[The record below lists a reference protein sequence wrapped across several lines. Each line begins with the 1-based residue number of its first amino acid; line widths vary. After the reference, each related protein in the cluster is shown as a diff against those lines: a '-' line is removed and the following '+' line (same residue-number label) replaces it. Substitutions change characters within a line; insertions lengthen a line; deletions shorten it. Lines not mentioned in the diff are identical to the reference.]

1 MKNSYK
7 ILILLLAVVS
17 STGLLYAQCD
27 HSITITDSYG
37 DGWDDGHS
45 VTVNVNGAAV
55 SGPHSLSG
63 AEETFTFSASG
74 GDAISLSWTSCTA
87 WSCYDSEVGASVID
101 GDGNLLG
108 AVAFNESGDFTAS
121 CPPPPSNPP
130 VADFS
135 ASTVTPG
142 VGAQVTLTD
151 LSTESPSIWSWSF
164 SPSTVSYISGSSTSQ
179 NPVVSFD
186 VAGTYDVTLIATNV
200 SGSDSEAKS
209 SYITVSC
216 GSAITVNYDDV
227 EHCNGNTSTLSGT
240 IFDPNVSQ
248 VYTLTGM
255 DSYGDGWNGYIVD
268 VLVDG
273 EIVVPGFTLAD
284 GSAATET
291 FTASQGSAITFN
303 WQVGS
308 FGGEISFDI
317 DGADGTSIVSNG
329 LVTTT
334 SASIPGSSPS
344 YTYAWSPSTDL
355 DDATSNAP
363 VSSATTNQSH
373 TLTVTSNG
381 GCSGTDL
388 VEVVL
393 NSPSAGT
400 LSGTTTIAPG
410 ESTTLNSD
418 GTSGGEWTSD
428 NTAVATVDLSTGV
441 VTAVSTGSATI
452 TYAVGGTNCP
462 DASTIAVTVACAS
475 EITVS
480 YDDVAHC
487 SGESS
492 TFSGTIS
499 DLNAA
504 ETYTF
509 NTFDSYSD
517 TWNGGSV
524 VVSIGGVTVV
534 STDGGAN
541 GNSSLTFSS
550 VPGDVLDFAW
560 VGGSYPNEISFS
572 IQNSDLQTVASGNTT
587 TTQATLPGSPPTY
600 TYSWTPS
607 TGLDDSNSSSP
618 ETSATSSI
626 SYTISVQSSNG
637 CTGTTTAGLTISNP
651 TAGTL
656 SGTTTMD
663 LPGSTTLSTDG
674 STGGVWSSDDTAIAT
689 VDASS
694 GAVTAVSPGSAT
706 ITYAV
711 GGVTCPDESTITVTV
726 SNNVI
731 LPVSGNSSVTL
742 CSGTLYDDGGSSA
755 GYSNGSNGSI
765 TIYPATA
772 GAYVNIAGTISFE
785 TCCDGLVIYDGE
797 NTSATQLFNGTG
809 SGTSID
815 YTSSDASGALTILLS
830 SDGSVNADGI
840 DLTISCVAPC
850 SGTPATPTASITATD
865 NCAGTSADYAVTGEE
880 TGSVGLSYD
889 WESSSDNGT
898 TWTSL
903 SNSSTSGSTTLDNI
917 QIRFATTCSNSGLT
931 SYSNTIVKLATAATS
946 SGDITVC
953 PGDAIDLAATVSNSS
968 SFDVEWYAAASGG
981 TALATGSP
989 YSPSPSVTTTYY
1001 AASSGCP
1008 NTRVAVIANVS
1019 ELTSAYGDASTC
1031 TGVDAT
1037 LTGTYTGNGVS
1048 FSWSPN
1054 TGLND
1059 ATAAIPTSS
1068 SATGLTYTLTLTD
1081 DLGCSITDDVVLT
1094 ITESTAGTLSA
1105 TSTTFAV
1112 AETSTVS
1119 TDGTTGGTFA
1129 TSDASV
1135 ATVDASTGV
1144 VTGVT
1149 AGTVTITYTTPE
1161 CSGQSYSNTIDL
1173 TIACEAGSVSLT
1185 SSSVNI
1191 GETST
1196 ASSTGTAGGSW
1207 SSDNTAVATVDAS
1220 TGVVTG
1226 VTAGVANITYT
1237 TSTACGGQTASTAIT
1252 ITCSYNLT
1260 VAYDDVQH
1268 CSGATST
1275 LSGSVADPGESYTYS
1290 FNGADSYGDGWG
1302 SATASISVDGT
1313 EVVSGFGISGADG
1326 STTFSAGVGSV
1337 ITLSWTTGSWL
1348 GEISWD
1354 ITDPTGAELSSGVHD
1369 DTNGGTTSYSN
1380 ATFTYSWSPSTDL
1393 DDATSASP
1401 AASNTTTETYTV
1413 TISNTLGCTGT
1424 DDVIATV
1431 SNPTAGTLSGTQAI
1445 NVAATT
1451 TISSDGTA
1459 GGEWTSSDVSV
1470 ATVDISTG
1478 VVTGVTAGTA
1488 DITYTVGGTTCPD
1501 ASTIA
1506 ITVSCASDLTVS
1518 YDDVSHCSG
1527 NSSLLSGSVNNPN
1540 AAVTY
1545 TLLYWDS
1552 YGDGWGGGT
1561 LTVNVA
1567 GTDVGTYSADAS
1579 NDAGGTEGTASFS
1592 ANFGDAIILTWG
1604 TPDTWTGEYAY
1615 SLTGSDGSS
1624 LGTGAYSASPESLTV
1639 PGTAPT
1645 YTYAWTPSTGLDDAT
1660 IASPTASN
1668 TTTETY
1674 TITVTSSLGCTG
1686 TDDVIATVSN
1696 PTAGTLSG
1704 TTTIAPEGT
1713 TTISS
1718 DGTSGGVWESDDTA
1732 VATVDASTGV
1742 VTGGIA
1748 GSATITYTVG
1758 GTACPDA
1765 STITVNVVCNA
1776 YTVVYGDVT
1785 FCDGTPTTLSQTSN
1799 SQNSTYEFYGVDSYG
1814 DGWNGASVDISVNG
1828 VTVLTGV
1835 EVTASTV
1842 SAYFDAP
1849 AGATIGFDW
1858 TSGSYNSE
1866 ISWGLYDAS
1875 VNLLDDGA
1883 YGDVSSSIPG
1893 SAPTYT
1899 YSWSPSTGL
1908 DDASIME
1915 PTSSASSTTV
1925 YTVTVTDGFGCVAT
1939 DDVTATVN
1947 PLYTPSVSIVSSDA
1961 DNEICSGDAVTF
1973 TATAVDAGNPTYVWN
1988 IGGSPVSGETAST
2001 FTTTTLADGD
2011 EVTVTITA
2019 DNTCQTVNEVTSTGI
2034 TTTVNAVTAGTI
2046 EASVDGATTYA
2057 STPQVIQVGNDIYWE
2072 YTAGSATG
2080 TFSSFEFQWQGTTN
2094 TWNENF
2100 GGGANPYNWGA
2111 GQTLNPGQTLY
2122 VRAKA
2127 ACGSNA
2133 AYSDP
2138 VAVDWLTCYGGTT
2151 EIATSTSDGGS
2162 IVDGGNMTVNST
2174 ISWTAPT
2181 DAFGDAYHWE
2191 YSWDG
2196 GSSFN
2201 GEWQNNTNPATWS
2214 DNIGSQA
2221 DNTLTIRYVST
2232 GSGSCSDNATADF
2245 DVTVLRPVIT
2255 VSAISGDLAVCSDG
2269 EASSSETFTVEGLYI
2284 ANDDNAPAA
2293 AASHTGILVTAPSGL
2308 EISTDNS
2315 TFSSTINLSA
2325 TNGTVSNTTIYAR
2338 IIAGQSASDV
2348 SGDIACTAQAAN
2360 TQNVSAVATIDENAE
2375 IETSVSFTGTTT
2387 CGEVSIDV
2395 QVNGV
2400 SAGSGAWTA
2409 LSGLF
2414 LSATDVAT
2422 TFTTSTFGSTITLTW
2437 TSSNGACTG
2446 ETTSMDVEFNQPTTS
2461 TIDGY
2466 GMDTESW
2473 IWGGLTDDDW
2483 SEPSNWYAYTTDLNN
2498 NSYWERQTV
2507 NVPSATDKVY
2517 IMANSDAGQCI
2528 SSSNSAIATP
2538 GAAVTDLMVANGA
2551 TLNLSG
2557 ATSIKGDLTNDGT
2570 INAGSSTLTFD
2581 GTSDQTVSGNALT
2594 LDNLTVNKTS
2604 GNLIMSTPI
2613 NVNGLLDLSS
2623 DVNNGSNVLSVG
2635 TSSAS
2640 LGSIEQ
2646 NGGIVLG
2653 KLRRYFANASGSK
2666 SFPVGIAGT
2675 MRDVAVD
2682 FVSAPGTDQYIT
2694 ASYNTGYPQANDGSD
2709 LYEGLPLTT
2718 SDNQLIQ
2725 NYDDEGYWEI
2735 IPGSSSTGD
2744 SYIAPINGKQYN
2756 VTLHCNN
2763 LTGADNVTNM
2773 DRTKVRMIKSAGPG
2787 HTSWEALTHVS
2798 ISGDDADFLLTATGT
2813 GFSFFGAG
2821 TEDDNAL
2828 PVELISFSGD
2838 CNDGVVDLIWQTA
2851 SEQNS
2856 EDFEIEYSRDGV
2868 DWSLVHAEPAA
2879 GFSNELITYNFSH
2892 KQAIS
2897 GNNYYRLTQNDI
2909 DGTAT
2914 IYNNLIIN
2922 ASCQSTSN
2930 GYFSVFPNPS
2940 SGNFQVIMNNPE
2952 IEGAAQLRIVDTKG
2966 NEVFMKSIE
2975 VNSGI
2980 NMFVIQ
2986 QDLAP
2991 GIYYINIENSSR
3003 TTNVVKHS
3011 IR

>member
-1 MKNSYK
+1 M
-7 ILILLLAVVS
+7 
-17 STGLLYAQCD
+17 
-27 HSITITDSYG
+27 
-37 DGWDDGHS
+37 
-45 VTVNVNGAAV
+45 
-55 SGPHSLSG
+55 
-63 AEETFTFSASG
+63 G
-74 GDAISLSWTSCTA
+74 GTT
-87 WSCYDSEVGASVID
+87 
-101 GDGNLLG
+101 
-108 AVAFNESGDFTAS
+108 
-121 CPPPPSNPP
+121 
-130 VADFS
+130 
-135 ASTVTPG
+135 
-142 VGAQVTLTD
+142 
-151 LSTESPSIWSWSF
+151 
-164 SPSTVSYISGSSTSQ
+164 
-179 NPVVSFD
+179 
-186 VAGTYDVTLIATNV
+186 
-200 SGSDSEAKS
+200 
-209 SYITVSC
+209 
-216 GSAITVNYDDV
+216 
-227 EHCNGNTSTLSGT
+227 TLS
-240 IFDPNVSQ
+240 S
-248 VYTLTGM
+248 
-255 DSYGDGWNGYIVD
+255 
-268 VLVDG
+268 
-273 EIVVPGFTLAD
+273 D
-284 GSAATET
+284 GSA
-291 FTASQGSAITFN
+291 
-303 WQVGS
+303 
-308 FGGEISFDI
+308 
-317 DGADGTSIVSNG
+317 
-329 LVTTT
+329 
-334 SASIPGSSPS
+334 
-344 YTYAWSPSTDL
+344 
-355 DDATSNAP
+355 
-363 VSSATTNQSH
+363 
-373 TLTVTSNG
+373 
-381 GCSGTDL
+381 
-388 VEVVL
+388 
-393 NSPSAGT
+393 
-400 LSGTTTIAPG
+400 
-410 ESTTLNSD
+410 
-418 GTSGGEWTSD
+418 
-428 NTAVATVDLSTGV
+428 
-441 VTAVSTGSATI
+441 
-452 TYAVGGTNCP
+452 GGTW
-462 DASTIAVTVACAS
+462 
-475 EITVS
+475 
-480 YDDVAHC
+480 
-487 SGESS
+487 SS
-492 TFSGTIS
+492 
-499 DLNAA
+499 
-504 ETYTF
+504 
-509 NTFDSYSD
+509 
-517 TWNGGSV
+517 
-524 VVSIGGVTVV
+524 
-534 STDGGAN
+534 
-541 GNSSLTFSS
+541 
-550 VPGDVLDFAW
+550 GDV
-560 VGGSYPNEISFS
+560 S
-572 IQNSDLQTVASGNTT
+572 
-587 TTQATLPGSPPTY
+587 
-600 TYSWTPS
+600 
-607 TGLDDSNSSSP
+607 
-618 ETSATSSI
+618 
-626 SYTISVQSSNG
+626 
-637 CTGTTTAGLTISNP
+637 
-651 TAGTL
+651 
-656 SGTTTMD
+656 
-663 LPGSTTLSTDG
+663 
-674 STGGVWSSDDTAIAT
+674 IAT

-694 GAVTAVSPGSAT
+694 GVVSGVNSGTVTITYTASGAGCTSSSAT
-706 ITYAV
+706 I
-711 GGVTCPDESTITVTV
+711 DV
-726 SNNVI
+726 SV
-731 LPVSGNSSVTL
+731 NSSIYMPSNSSAISVTT
-742 CSGTLYDDGGSSA
+742 CSANLYDDGGPSA
-755 GYSNGSNGSI
+755 NYSTSASGTV

-772 GAYVNIAGTISFE
+772 GQFVNIVGTLFSE
-785 TCCDGLVIYDGE
+785 TNWDELFVYDG
-797 NTSATQLFNGTG
+797 TSTGATELTP
-809 SGTSID
+809 SGGISGGGGVAID
-815 YTSSDASGALTILLS
+815 YTASNVDGALTVVFT
-830 SDGSVNADGI
+830 SDGSYNLGGFDFAV
-840 DLTISCVAPC
+840 SCVSPC
-850 SGTPATPTASITATD
+850 SGTPAIPTASMTLAD
-865 NCAGTSADYAVTGEE
+865 NCSGTQAELSVSGIES
-880 TGSVGLSYD
+880 GSGITYD
-889 WESSSDNGT
+889 WEASSDLGA
-898 TWTSL
+898 TWTSTGL
-903 SNSSTSGSTTLDNI
+903 PNTTIFSTGDDYYWRYS
-917 QIRFATTCSNSGLT
+917 TTCSNSGET
-931 SYSNTIVKLATAATS
+931 VYSNVLEKLAATITS
-946 SGDITVC
+946 DGDITVC
-953 PGDAIDLAATVSNSS
+953 PGDAINLAATSS
-968 SFDVEWYAAASGG
+968 HSSTFDVEWYAAASGG
-981 TALATGSP
+981 TALGTGTP

-1008 NTRVAVIANVS
+1008 DTRVAVIANIS

-1037 LTGTYTGNGVS
+1037 LTGTYTGNGVT
-1048 FSWSPN
+1048 FSWSPT
-1054 TGLND
+1054 TGLSD
-1059 ATAAIPTSS
+1059 ATAAVPTSS

-1081 DLGCSITDDVVLT
+1081 ELSCSITDDVVLT

-1119 TDGTTGGTFA
+1119 TDGTTGGSFTSSDDAVATVDVSTGVVTGVSAGSVTITYTTPECSGQTFSNTINLTIACNAGTVSLSSASINIASTSTASTDGTSGGSWSSDNTSVATVDASTGVVTGVSAGSANIVYTTSTACGSETSSAVVSVTCISDLVVSYDDVEHCGGNSSTLTGTVSDPGESYTYTFNGIDSYGDGWNGASVDILVDGTTVVSGFAVTGSSGAVTFQSSPGLPITLSWTSGSYNSEISWDVRFPTNATLNSGNYGETTVGSPNYSTASYTYSWSPTTDLDDA
-1129 TSDASV
+1129 TSATPVSSVTTTTNYTVTVTNNQGCTGTDAVAVTVSNPTAGTLSGTQSIAPAGTTTISTDGTSGGTFSSSDDAV

-1149 AGTVTITYTTPE
+1149 AGTVTITYTTPAGCPE
-1161 CSGQSYSNTIDL
+1161 QTATIVITVACASDL
-1173 TIACEAGSVSLT
+1173 VVSFDDAEHCGG
-1185 SSSVNI
+1185 N
-1191 GETST
+1191 
-1196 ASSTGTAGGSW
+1196 SSTLTGTV
-1207 SSDNTAVATVDAS
+1207 SDPD
-1220 TGVVTG
+1220 
-1226 VTAGVANITYT
+1226 
-1237 TSTACGGQTASTAIT
+1237 
-1252 ITCSYNLT
+1252 
-1260 VAYDDVQH
+1260 
-1268 CSGATST
+1268 
-1275 LSGSVADPGESYTYS
+1275 ESYTYT
-1290 FNGADSYGDGWG
+1290 FNGIDAYGDGWNG
-1302 SATASISVDGT
+1302 ASVDILVDGT
-1313 EVVSGFGISGADG
+1313 TVVSGFAVAAASDAV
-1326 STTFSAGVGSV
+1326 TFQSSPGLP
-1337 ITLSWTTGSWL
+1337 ITLSWTSGSYNS
-1348 GEISWD
+1348 EISWD
-1354 ITDPTGAELSSGVHD
+1354 VRFPT
-1369 DTNGGTTSYSN
+1369 N
-1380 ATFTYSWSPSTDL
+1380 ATLNSGNYGETTVGSPNYSTASYTYSWSPTTDL
-1393 DDATSASP
+1393 DDATSATPVSTVT
-1401 AASNTTTETYTV
+1401 SSTNYTV
-1413 TISNTLGCTGT
+1413 TVTNQNGCTGT
-1424 DDVIATV
+1424 DAVAVTV
-1431 SNPTAGTLSGTQAI
+1431 SNPTAGTLSGTTT
-1445 NVAATT
+1445 VAPGGTT
-1451 TISSDGTA
+1451 TISSDGTS
-1459 GGEWTSSDVSV
+1459 GGVWSSDNTSV
-1470 ATVDISTG
+1470 ATVDASTG
-1478 VVTGVTAGTA
+1478 VVTAGVAGSA
-1488 DITYTVGGTTCPD
+1488 SITYAVGGTACPD
-1501 ASTIA
+1501 DAS
-1506 ITVSCASDLTVS
+1506 ITVNVVCGSNLVVT
-1518 YDDVSHCSG
+1518 YDDAEHCSG
-1527 NSSLLSGSVNNPN
+1527 NSSTLSGTVSNPN
-1540 AAVTY
+1540 VSAIAY
-1545 TLLYWDS
+1545 TFNGIDS
-1552 YGDGWGGGT
+1552 WGDGWNGGAVDIVVDGAVIESGFTVSGSSASVSFNAFPASVIT
-1561 LTVNVA
+1561 LVWTAGSYPSEISFNIVDGNSNVLSS
-1567 GTDVGTYSADAS
+1567 GNTSTT
-1579 NDAGGTEGTASFS
+1579 AGGT
-1592 ANFGDAIILTWG
+1592 
-1604 TPDTWTGEYAY
+1604 
-1615 SLTGSDGSS
+1615 
-1624 LGTGAYSASPESLTV
+1624 V
-1639 PGTAPT
+1639 PGSAPT
-1645 YTYAWTPSTGLDDAT
+1645 YTYSWSPSNDLDDAS
-1660 IASPTASN
+1660 IASPTSSVA
-1668 TTTETY
+1668 TTTNY
-1674 TITVTSSLGCTG
+1674 TITVTDNNGCTG
-1686 TDDVIATVSN
+1686 TDAVAVTVSN

-1718 DGTSGGVWESDDTA
+1718 DGTTGGVWESDDTA

-1765 STITVNVVCNA
+1765 STITVNVVCDA
-1776 YTVVYGDVT
+1776 YTVVYDDVT

-1799 SQNSTYEFYGVDSYG
+1799 SQNSTYEFYGVDSWG
-1814 DGWNGASVDISVNG
+1814 DGWNGASLDISVNG

-1835 EVTASTV
+1835 EVTASNV

-1858 TSGSYNSE
+1858 TPGSYNSE

-1875 VNLLDDGA
+1875 VNLLDNGA

-1915 PTSSASSTTV
+1915 PTSSASTTIV

-1947 PLYTPSVSIVSSDA
+1947 PLYTPTVTIVSSDA

-2011 EVTVTITA
+2011 EVTVTVTA

-2325 TNGTVSNTTIYAR
+2325 TNGTVSQTTIYAR
-2338 IIAGQSASDV
+2338 IIAGQGASDV

-2466 GMDTESW
+2466 GMDTECW